1 MNGEQGF
8 YGWEDTIHQH
18 AYILLCQLFAL
29 SEFEK
34 LAHWGGPPDAFQTLL
49 GREEP
54 EFNKNII
61 TLAALARANDDAGKG
76 LGEYM
81 KRNPEGVGK
90 LTVDGNE
97 QTLTAREACNKII
110 HSREAN
116 VKMTETQEHP
126 VYAKIHRAK
135 GIVDTTTYQV
145 PLLHL
150 RGRQTGKNGKEW
162 GAEVNLIR
170 WIIAVAFFAT

>member
-1 MNGEQGF
+1 MDSEQGF

-54 EFNKNII
+54 EFNKNIM
-61 TLAALARANDDAGKG
+61 TLAALARANDDAGRG

-81 KRNPEGVGK
+81 KRNPEGVGT

-97 QTLTAREACNKII
+97 EILTAREACNKII
-110 HSREAN
+110 HSKVAR
-116 VKMTETQEHP
+116 VETIESREHP
-126 VYAKIHRAK
+126 VYAKIHKSK
-135 GIVDTTTYQV
+135 GIVDTKTYQL
-145 PLLHL
+145 PLLYL
-150 RGRQTGKNGKEW
+150 SGRQAGKKGKEW
-162 GAEVNLIR
+162 AAKVNLIR
-170 WIIAVAFFAT
+170 WVIAVAFFGA